1 MKINEI
7 FLVLITTTVVFS
19 CKNTH
24 KEKNVIT
31 KNAVV
36 TKEIILPNHPLWVLN
51 RLTLNKTNENLKQ
64 SDKQVFKISRT
75 STTET
80 AYASV
85 NNIPV
90 EIGNYYRASV
100 LVKQDDLGLGGFFGL
115 RIIGDYP
122 NRVDAVFDLEKGL
135 LKGVA
140 DVGEFFKGDA
150 KIEDAGEGWYKCS
163 LIAEVNSNKMKIIF
177 GPTSGFGKTITWE
190 GTTKEKSSV
199 YITPSS
205 LVLEELAQ

>member
-7 FLVLITTTVVFS
+7 FLVLTTIIVVFS

-31 KNAVV
+31 KNAAV
-36 TKEIILPNHPLWVLN
+36 TKEIILPNHPLWILN
-51 RLTLNKTNENLKQ
+51 RLALNKTNENLKQ
-64 SDKQVFKISRT
+64 SDKQVFTISRT
-75 STTET
+75 SIAET

-100 LVKQDDLGLGGFFGL
+100 LVKQDGLGASFGL
-115 RIIGDYP
+115 RIIGEYP
-122 NRVDAVFDLEKGL
+122 NRVDAVFNLEKGL
-135 LKGVA
+135 IKGVS
-140 DVGEFFKGDA
+140 DVGEFFNGEA
-150 KIEDAGEGWYKCS
+150 KIEDVGEGWYKCS
-163 LIAEVNSNKMKIIF
+163 LSAEVNSNKMKIIL
-177 GPTSGFGKTITWE
+177 GPTSGLGKTITWE
-190 GTTKEKSSV
+190 GATNEKSSV
-199 YITPSS
+199 HIIPSS